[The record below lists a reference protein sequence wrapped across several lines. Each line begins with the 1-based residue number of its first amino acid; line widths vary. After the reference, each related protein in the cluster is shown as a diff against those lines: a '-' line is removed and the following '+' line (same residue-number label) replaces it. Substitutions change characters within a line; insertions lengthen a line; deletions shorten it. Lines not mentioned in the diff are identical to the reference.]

1 MIDFENNTDFEVDI
15 DELQIIAD
23 YITDRDFELVLVDSD
38 TMQTINKK
46 YRGVDKA
53 TDVLSFPIEIVADKI
68 PIGTIII
75 CVDFLSKADRFAHSP
90 QEELKL
96 LLIHGI
102 LHLLGYD
109 HEIDNGEMREKE
121 REIIEHFNLPKSL
134 IIRSEQ

>member
-1 MIDFENNTDFEVDI
+1 M
-15 DELQIIAD
+15 
-23 YITDRDFELVLVDSD
+23 
-38 TMQTINKK
+38 
-46 YRGVDKA
+46 
-53 TDVLSFPIEIVADKI
+53 
-68 PIGTIII
+68 
-75 CVDFLSKADRFAHSP
+75 SKADRFAHSP

>member
-75 CVDFLSKADRFAHSP
+75 CVDFCQKQID
-90 QEELKL
+90 
-96 LLIHGI
+96 LLIH
-102 LHLLGYD
+102 H
-109 HEIDNGEMREKE
+109 K
-121 REIIEHFNLPKSL
+121 
-134 IIRSEQ
+134 RS